1 MRAVESGSVEIV
13 KILLARGAK
22 INLRTKNEKTALD
35 IAYEWGNSEIID
47 LITASIAGQIEYHV
61 YYDLYTICVIYTIIS
76 VFSQP
81 DKGPDLANYLNTI
94 GL

>member
-1 MRAVESGSVEIV
+1 MRAVESGSTEIV

-47 LITASIAGQIEYHV
+47 LITTSIAGKPATCHS
-61 YYDLYTICVIYTIIS
+61 LHIS
-76 VFSQP
+76 H
-81 DKGPDLANYLNTI
+81 NM
-94 GL
+94 

>member
-1 MRAVESGSVEIV
+1 MRAVESGSTEIV

-47 LITASIAGQIEYHV
+47 LITTSIAGTQIN
-61 YYDLYTICVIYTIIS
+61 LVILSIFHSYNINSRHFTIIS
-76 VFSQP
+76 LFLRKPQ
-81 DKGPDLANYLNTI
+81 N
-94 GL
+94 